1 MQLVHLYQRQIID
14 FSPIDL
20 FFCFLCILYL
30 SGSPLSWW
38 YEIGRWIFYGK
49 PQRQEAHE
57 HLSWSFLGQKVLYAM
72 EMLCLLKIYNLCNEN
87 KGLIYGELMWRDTP
101 FPKTWSRKYFL
112 RPVTK
117 VYVRETT
124 IILCIFEFTKF
135 SHFIA

>member
-1 MQLVHLYQRQIID
+1 M
-14 FSPIDL
+14 
-20 FFCFLCILYL
+20 
-30 SGSPLSWW
+30 
-38 YEIGRWIFYGK
+38 
-49 PQRQEAHE
+49 HE
-57 HLSWSFLGQKVLYAM
+57 HLSWSFLGQKVPYAM

-101 FPKTWSRKYFL
+101 FPKTWSWKYFL

-135 SHFIA
+135 SQSIAWALLFCPFLWEPPKFGSVKASNLSSTFLNRQGDKEETKWEVRCEKVI